1 MAKPNRLAWLVLII
15 WAVLGTAA
23 GIGAGD
29 AVAHLTGQGGPSAH
43 AEAEI
48 AGTVVQRALARPLG
62 DVFAVT
68 VESPEAVTAP
78 GPAAALDSLAATLRR
93 MQDVRGVVTPRAAEG
108 PIRVPLVS
116 RDGRSAALLVALD
129 PANTRLDTLVAPVR
143 AALRSALARLPDGQ
157 RYRVLVTGR
166 SPLDRDERLL
176 IASDSRRGELRL
188 LPITFVILVLAFG
201 ALAAALLPVGIGAL
215 GVPVALVVLGLLA
228 RVTPVS
234 VVAMTIVTM
243 VGLGVGIDYSLLM
256 VTRFREELARS
267 GDPGTAA
274 RRMLATA
281 GRAVITSGATVA
293 IGFAALLFTPLV
305 ETRSVGLAGIVV
317 VAVMVLLAVTLLPA
331 ALVILGPDVDWPRHL
346 ATRLAWYHAPTL
358 WTRWGSAIAR
368 RPLRALLAGALV
380 LGAAIGPVFHMRI
393 GLPARGW
400 WPTATEAGQGVG
412 VLERIGLRGVVQPIR
427 IVVEVPPGDRVT
439 SALHLRGLKALSDS
453 LRHDPRVGSVT
464 SLVDLQPGTG
474 LLQYS
479 VLYSDLPSARAEHRD
494 FLDAYLSADART
506 TVVDA
511 IVADTTSLTTTMEL
525 VGRIRALRDQ
535 IEDGGVIRGLRGARL
550 LVGGYAA
557 ENVDFQ
563 RDLLRRFPLLIAL
576 VLGSTALMLG
586 LIFRSVLIPLKAVLL
601 NSASVAATFGILV
614 LAFQDGLGARLL
626 GLDGPAAAI
635 FVVVPV
641 SVFAA
646 VFGLSMDYEVFLLA
660 RIKEEYEARGDNTAA
675 TVHGLA
681 AVASTITSA
690 ALIMAVVFGYFAF
703 GRVLLTQ
710 FIGLG
715 LGVAVVLDAT
725 IVRVLLVPAIMGLAG
740 RWNWWPRRR
749 RVAAVRPEPLRL
761 HVRGEPI
768 GVGARPA
775 GAGARPATT
784 RPPGTLQ

>member
-1 MAKPNRLAWLVLII
+1 MVKPNRRIAWLVLTV
-15 WAVLGTAA
+15 WGVLGIGA
-23 GIGAGD
+23 GLEAGD
-29 AVAHLTGQGGPSAH
+29 AVAHLTGQGGTSVH
-43 AEAEI
+43 AEAEV
-48 AGTVVQRALARPLG
+48 AGTVLQGALARPLG

-68 VESPEAVTAP
+68 VESPEPVTAP
-78 GPAAALDSLAATLRR
+78 AAAAVLDSLAATFRR
-93 MQDVRGVVTPRAAEG
+93 MPEVRGVVRPGGDTGA
-108 PIRVPLVS
+108 IRVPLVS
-116 RDGRSAALLVALD
+116 RDGRSAALLVAFD

-143 AALRSALARLPDGQ
+143 TAARSVLARLPDGA

-166 SPLDRDERLL
+166 APLDRDERLL
-176 IASDSRRGELRL
+176 IASDSRRSELHI

-201 ALAAALLPVGIGAL
+201 ALGAAMLPVGVGAL

-228 RVTPVS
+228 RVMPVS

-267 GDPGTAA
+267 GDAGAA
-274 RRMLATA
+274 AQRMLATA

-305 ETRSVGLAGIVV
+305 ETRTVGLAGIVV
-317 VAVMVLLAVTLLPA
+317 VAVMVLLAITLLPA
-331 ALVILGPDVDWPRHL
+331 GLMLLGPEVDWPRRL
-346 ATRLAWYHAPTL
+346 ASKLAWYRQPNMWRTWA
-358 WTRWGSAIAR
+358 SAIAR
-368 RPLRALLAGALV
+368 RPITALVAGALV
-380 LGAAIGPVFHMRI
+380 LGAAIAPVFHMRI

-400 WPTATEAGQGVG
+400 WPKATEAGQGVQ
-412 VLERIGLRGVVQPIR
+412 VLERIGVRGVVQPIR
-427 IVVEVPPGDRVT
+427 IVVQVPQGDRVT
-439 SALHLRGLKALSDS
+439 TPLRLRGLRALSDS
-453 LRHDPRVGSVT
+453 LRHDPRIGDVT
-464 SLVDLQPGTG
+464 SLVDLTPGTG
-474 LLQYS
+474 ILQYS
-479 VLYSDLPSARAEHRD
+479 VLYSDVPAARAEHRQ

-511 IVADTTSLTTTMEL
+511 IVADTTSLTTTMDL
-525 VGRIRALRDQ
+525 VGRIRALRDG
-535 IEDGGVIRGLRGARL
+535 IERDGGIRGLRGAQV

-563 RDLLRRFPLLIAL
+563 DALLRQFPMLIAL
-576 VLGSTALMLG
+576 VLCATALTLG
-586 LIFRSVLIPLKAVLL
+586 VIFRSLLIPFKAILL

-614 LAFQDGLGARLL
+614 LAFQDGLGAGLL

-641 SVFAA
+641 SVFAT

-660 RIKEEYEARGDNTAA
+660 RIKEEYQARGDNTAA

-715 LGVAVVLDAT
+715 LGVAVVIDAT

-740 RWNWWPRRR
+740 RWNWWPGQRSRRGTPSGR
-749 RVAAVRPEPLRL
+749 LELTVRVDPVTPDSSSRTAPEIGGATAA
-761 HVRGEPI
+761 
-768 GVGARPA
+768 
-775 GAGARPATT
+775 
-784 RPPGTLQ
+784 